1 MNYSEKFSDVM
12 NIVNSLNNK
21 DLLNIC
27 NGDFKNSPFVKYRKV
42 LLIDSNPV
50 SFIKFYLF
58 PVQLFINY

>member
-21 DLLNIC
+21 DLLYIC

-58 PVQLFINY
+58 PVRLFINY

>member
-1 MNYSEKFSDVM
+1 M

-21 DLLNIC
+21 DLLYIC

-58 PVQLFINY
+58 PVRLFINY